1 MVARWMEKIGQF
13 NFDIKHRAGKKIP
26 HADFL
31 SRINTKADEQRAFL
45 NAMVMDAEQDNTDYR
60 SRVWQLD
67 KLQRLRLRD
76 S

>member
-1 MVARWMEKIGQF
+1 MVERWMDKIGQI

-31 SRINTKADEQRAFL
+31 SRLNTEADEQRAFL

-67 KLQRLRLRD
+67 KF
-76 S
+76 